1 MGVVG
6 AISKRRMRR
15 VGIVRDTQDLPSV
28 DVVMGNGS
36 VVGSIIRVISLVAD
50 DSHGFDTDDTLQ
62 GQVGLVSIPV
72 VSI

>member
-1 MGVVG
+1 M
-6 AISKRRMRR
+6 
-15 VGIVRDTQDLPSV
+15 RDTQNLPSV

-50 DSHGFDTDDTLQ
+50 DSHGFDTDDALQ
-62 GQVGLVSIPV
+62 CQVGLVSIPV